1 MDSKKYIDFTLNDY
15 LNDDDF
21 LRYVIKPSPEDTLFW
36 TQFIADYAS
45 REVIIKSAANLIRA
59 YRKQDSFY
67 NEQSQEAVFLR
78 ISESINYS
86 ANQKTKAFRL
96 NNLQKIAAGFILI
109 SMLSVL
115 YYLFAGKVT
124 TNTEFGQVKTLMLP
138 DSSVIILNGN
148 SKISYARNFNN
159 GTREVWLTG
168 EGLFKVKHINTDPGN
183 VKPQEKFIVHCNDL
197 NIEVLGT
204 TFNVK
209 NRRNKTSVGLLNGKI
224 QISYPDLTAAQNK
237 KIILAPGDY
246 LQHGKNTKTVL
257 QRLSDPAKLTLWVD
271 HHLAFKNPTI
281 QEIAMALED
290 DLGYK
295 VQIENDSIAKYRIE
309 GEINVAEVKELLQII
324 SDTQHLRVSK
334 DDKNITI
341 KP

>member
-21 LRYVIKPSPEDTLFW
+21 LRYVINPTSADTLFW
-36 TQFIADYAS
+36 SRFIADHTS
-45 REVIIKSAANLIRA
+45 RKVIIQSAANLIKT
-59 YRKQDSFY
+59 YRKQETFY

-78 ISESINYS
+78 ISESINRS
-86 ANQKTKAFRL
+86 ESQKTKIIRL
-96 NNLQKIAAGFILI
+96 NYLQKIAAGFVLI
-109 SMLSVL
+109 FLLSIL
-115 YYLFAGKVT
+115 YYLFAGKVAAR
-124 TNTEFGQVKTLMLP
+124 TEFGEVKTLLLP

-168 EGLFKVKHINTDPGN
+168 EGLFKVKHINTNPKN
-183 VKPQEKFIVHCNDL
+183 VKAREKFIVHCNDL

-224 QISYPDLTAAQNK
+224 QISYPDFTAARNK

-246 LQHGKNTKTVL
+246 LQHGKNVKTVL
-257 QRLSDPAKLTLWVD
+257 QRLSDPGKLIQWVD
-271 HHLAFKNPTI
+271 HHLTFKNPTI
-281 QEIAMALED
+281 QEIAMVLED

-295 VQIENDSIAKYRIE
+295 VRIENDSIAKYRIE
-309 GEINVAEVKELLQII
+309 GEINVTAVKDLLQII
-324 SDTQHLRVSK
+324 SDTQHLHISK

-341 KP
+341 KQ